1 MKSFF
6 LKHLR
11 KSLFLFVYL
20 TSSRIMFVT
29 SYLFFNILKVNA
41 IISIPVL
48 LQYFF
53 YFDTLKK
60 NTHNNCNV
68 RKESVVVFRP
78 FLKHFTRFAL
88 CDAFH
93 LLAFSCTITSKNV
106 LSFYTRVAIGILLFS

>member
-60 NTHNNCNV
+60 EYTQQLQREK
-68 RKESVVVFRP
+68 RKRGCFSAVSQ
-78 FLKHFTRFAL
+78 T
-88 CDAFH
+88 FH
-93 LLAFSCTITSKNV
+93 
-106 LSFYTRVAIGILLFS
+106 SFCSM